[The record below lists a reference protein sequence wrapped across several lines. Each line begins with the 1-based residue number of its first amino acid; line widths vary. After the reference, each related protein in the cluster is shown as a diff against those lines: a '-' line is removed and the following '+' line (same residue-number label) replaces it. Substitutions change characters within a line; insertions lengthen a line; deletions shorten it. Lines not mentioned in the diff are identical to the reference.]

1 MRQRNVAGT
10 FGRSVKISTWKRI
23 LYNRAWGGQI
33 FACTASAEMKF
44 CETDLLSCER
54 RMPFWMWKLFC
65 CGVQRLIQSYHN
77 YSSTWGATVP
87 CSSCIIFRS
96 CFLFSARASLVT
108 RRTHGSLA
116 TRCKQRNILHEITIT
131 DAARKYARLILEGI
145 IDRNWIETL
154 YVYVQFLLFIF
165 FNRISYNFTNYND
178 RAILNNT
185 Q

>member
-1 MRQRNVAGT
+1 
-10 FGRSVKISTWKRI
+10 
-23 LYNRAWGGQI
+23 
-33 FACTASAEMKF
+33 MKF

-54 RMPFWMWKLFC
+54 RMPFWIWKLFC
-65 CGVQRLIQSYHN
+65 CGAQRLIQSYHN

-87 CSSCIIFRS
+87 CSSCIILRS

-108 RRTHGSLA
+108 RRTRGPLA

-131 DAARKYARLILEGI
+131 DAARKYARFILGG
-145 IDRNWIETL
+145 IDRDWIETL
-154 YVYVQFLLFIF
+154 YLYVQFLLFTF
-165 FNRISYNFTNYND
+165 FNGIYILKFYELQHD